1 MYPASIVKFRPEVKR
16 YNNLK
21 EPNRTTYINTSF
33 DFLYFFTIGFS
44 LLIHT
49 VGSYGRFSD
58 NDFTFWKIP

>member
-33 DFLYFFTIGFS
+33 DFLYFFTIGFRS
-44 LLIHT
+44 
-49 VGSYGRFSD
+49 
-58 NDFTFWKIP
+58 